1 MQSPLCAARRLF
13 TSGALLAATLVLTA
27 FPTAAQ
33 QPASTG
39 AGQGYPARPIRIV
52 VPSSAGGTQDTLARL
67 LAPRLSESWGQAVVV
82 ENRGG
87 AGGMI
92 GASIVAKAA
101 PDGYTLLLASP
112 GFAVNAALRPD
123 LPYDARRDFVGVAQI
138 GFSTIVLVVAPQL
151 GVKSVKELI
160 AAAHAQPGKILF
172 GSSGAGSSTH
182 MNAERFRMAAGI
194 KATHVGFKG
203 QPEFLLA
210 IATGRVHY
218 GAGGLGPA
226 LPFIRDGKLV
236 PLAVTTP
243 QRAAL
248 LPEVPTSA
256 EVLPGWGRDGS
267 QGVLAPA
274 KTPRAIV
281 QQINREVGRILAMPE
296 VRDRLQSIDF
306 NIVTSTPEAFTQSL
320 HADIAL
326 FTKVAKA
333 AGLVAK

>member
-1 MQSPLCAARRLF
+1 MNQTGCIPGLRIAFVTLIAA
-13 TSGALLAATLVLTA
+13 GLAAAAPGLA
-27 FPTAAQ
+27 HAQ
-33 QPASTG
+33 QK
-39 AGQGYPARPIRIV
+39 YPVKPVRIV

-67 LAPRLSESWGQAVVV
+67 LAPRLGESWGQPIIV

-92 GASIVAKAA
+92 GASIVAKTA

-112 GFAVNAALRPD
+112 GFAVNAALRTN
-123 LPYDARRDFVGVAQI
+123 LPYDPQKDFAGVAQI

-160 AAAHAQPGKILF
+160 AAAQAQPGKILF

-182 MNAERFRMAAGI
+182 MNAERFRLAAGI
-194 KATHVGFKG
+194 NATHVGFKG

-210 IATGRVHY
+210 IVAGHIHF

-226 LPFIRDGKLV
+226 LPFIKDGRLL

-243 QRAAL
+243 QRAPL

-256 EVLPGWGRDGS
+256 EVLPAWGHDGS
-267 QGVLAPA
+267 QGILAPA
-274 KTPRAIV
+274 RTPRAIV
-281 QQINREVGRILAMPE
+281 NQINKDVGRIIALPE
-296 VRDRLQSIDF
+296 VKERLQNIDF
-306 NIVTSTPEAFTQSL
+306 NIVTSTPEEYDKSL
-320 HADIAL
+320 RADIQVFAR
-326 FTKVAKA
+326 VARA

>member
-1 MQSPLCAARRLF
+1 MRVCLPLVFL
-13 TSGALLAATLVLTA
+13 TLMGIVLA
-27 FPTAAQ
+27 PTAQAQ
-33 QPASTG
+33 PQ
-39 AGQGYPARPIRIV
+39 QHYPLKPVRIV

-67 LAPRLSESWGQAVVV
+67 LGPRLGEIWGQPVIV

-101 PDGYTLLLASP
+101 PDGHTLLLASP

-123 LPYDARRDFVGVAQI
+123 LPYDAHRDFVGIAQI
-138 GFSTIVLVVAPQL
+138 GYSTIVLVVTREL

-182 MNAERFRMAAGI
+182 MNAERFRLAAGI
-194 KATHVGFKG
+194 NATHVGFKG

-210 IATGRVHY
+210 IVAGRIHF

-226 LPFIRDGKLV
+226 LPFIRDGRLV
-236 PLAVTTP
+236 PLAVATP
-243 QRAAL
+243 QRAPL
-248 LPEVPTSA
+248 LPDVPTSA

-267 QGVLAPA
+267 QGILAPA
-274 KTPRAIV
+274 RVPRAIV
-281 QQINREVGRILAMPE
+281 TQINRDVARVLELPE
-296 VRDRLQSIDF
+296 VRERLQGIDF
-306 NIVTSTPEAFTQSL
+306 NIVTSTPEAFTKSL
-320 HADIAL
+320 HSDIQTFA
-326 FTKVAKA
+326 KVAKS
-333 AGLVAK
+333 AGLIAK